1 MGVVIVMI
9 VVLAISITLAWTRGI
24 DNMKTNHPDYLGE
37 DLFDEE
43 DKNNMI

>member
-1 MGVVIVMI
+1 MVGLIIFIIIV
-9 VVLAISITLAWTRGI
+9 AISVTLVWVRGI
-24 DNMKTNHPDYLGE
+24 DNMKTNYPDYMGE